1 MLAIVSRNENI
12 DDIMYNAYDIY
23 QERLDDKEIRILV
36 DTYFQQFRNLQ
47 KSNKLYQELDRFNNT
62 LIV

>member
-1 MLAIVSRNENI
+1 MLQLISRTENI
-12 DDIMYNAYDIY
+12 EDIMFNAYDIY
-23 QERLDDKEIRILV
+23 RDRLSDKEIRILS
-36 DTYFQQFRNLQ
+36 DAYFQLTRDLQ